1 MFSRV
6 RIAIRFFFVGLAAG
20 ILLAPRSGE
29 ETRRLLRERAD
40 RILNDVLD
48 AATLGTNAGVGV
60 GANAPDRPAVAEAEV
75 AEAEAVEP
83 ATNGGSRATRT
94 RSRAGSSGA
103 GATTSGPS

>member
-48 AATLGTNAGVGV
+48 AATLGTNAGVGA
-60 GANAPDRPAVAEAEV
+60 GASAPDRPAVTEADAAEA
-75 AEAEAVEP
+75 
-83 ATNGGSRATRT
+83 ATNGGTRAARS
-94 RSRAGSSGA
+94 RSRAASGSA
-103 GATTSGPS
+103 GATTGGPS